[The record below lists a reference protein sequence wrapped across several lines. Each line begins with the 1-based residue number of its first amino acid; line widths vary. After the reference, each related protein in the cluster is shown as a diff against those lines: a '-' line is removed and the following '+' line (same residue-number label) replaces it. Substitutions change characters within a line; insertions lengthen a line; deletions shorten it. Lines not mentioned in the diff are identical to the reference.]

1 MEERNQNAHYVKGTL
16 WGKAESILQGFGSG
30 LRNLESC
37 HHNSLKDFEVS
48 LVVL

>member
-1 MEERNQNAHYVKGTL
+1 MEERNQNAHCVKGTL
-16 WGKAESILQGFGSG
+16 WGKAESILQEFDSG

-37 HHNSLKDFEVS
+37 LHDSLKDLEVS